1 MVSSKEQFISKV
13 KTHAE
18 TEARTR
24 RGISLPSWK
33 SALLKGFAWTT
44 IALGVITSL
53 GFFILMESV
62 HSQLGGIAD
71 IELASTLESSPQ
83 LRELMSSIGIN
94 WFPEFMKI
102 YSIRFAIV
110 VGVLTVAACIS
121 FALFSFSRN
130 VKDKS

>member
-1 MVSSKEQFISKV
+1 
-13 KTHAE
+13 
-18 TEARTR
+18 
-24 RGISLPSWK
+24 
-33 SALLKGFAWTT
+33 
-44 IALGVITSL
+44 
-53 GFFILMESV
+53 MESV

>member
-18 TEARTR
+18 TEVKTR

-44 IALGVITSL
+44 IAVGTVVSL

-110 VGVLTVAACIS
+110 IGVLTVTACIAFS
-121 FALFSFSRN
+121 LFAFSRN